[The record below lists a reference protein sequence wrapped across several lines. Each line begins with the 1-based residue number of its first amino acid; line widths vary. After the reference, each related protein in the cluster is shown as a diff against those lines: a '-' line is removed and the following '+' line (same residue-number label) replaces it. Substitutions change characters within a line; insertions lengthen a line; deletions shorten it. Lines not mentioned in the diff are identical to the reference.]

1 MSKYRKKKI
10 KMSKTR
16 FLKGP
21 ERHWGSLECLIQ
33 KYVY

>member
-10 KMSKTR
+10 KMSKNR